1 MNWSSCS
8 AVLNSALG
16 QFIRQTVVFGRCT
29 GTSATHTTLCSLR
42 YVQKRGEWGHSTRD
56 FHVASV
62 SCAGHNKWSKIKRK
76 KAVTD
81 LEKSKLRGKL
91 IDKIRSAVNTG
102 GPDTTTNLKLSGL
115 LAQAKSMGLPKAVI
129 EGALKAAAA
138 SSADV
143 CESVLYEG
151 RGPNGYLVLIEALT
165 NNRKRTRP
173 EIRHILEKQ
182 GYACYELGMRDQCLI
197 MSWYEYYI

>member
-1 MNWSSCS
+1 M
-8 AVLNSALG
+8 
-16 QFIRQTVVFGRCT
+16 
-29 GTSATHTTLCSLR
+29 HTTLCSLR
-42 YVQKRGEWGHSTRD
+42 HVHKRGEWGQPSRY
-56 FHVASV
+56 FHVASA

-91 IDKIRSAVNTG
+91 MDKIRSAVTTG
-102 GPDTTTNLKLSGL
+102 GQDPTTNIKLSGL
-115 LAQAKSMGLPKAVI
+115 LAQAKSMGLPKTGI
-129 EGALKAAAA
+129 ESALRTAAA

-143 CESVLYEG
+143 RESVLYEG
-151 RGPNGYLVLIEALT
+151 RGPNGYLILIEALT

-182 GYACYELGMRDQCLI
+182 GYACYELI
-197 MSWYEYYI
+197 